1 MLIRKP
7 IKELLEELDPD
18 QFWQIHCATI
28 VNTRAISGVV
38 RGLRDQAD
46 LKLKGRNE
54 ILTVSRNFSIC
65 SNKCSV
71 RCCSGTSPGLQLL
84 WVARAHANT
93 RRKLPASINGGLNV
107 H

>member
-1 MLIRKP
+1 M
-7 IKELLEELDPD
+7 
-18 QFWQIHCATI
+18 
-28 VNTRAISGVV
+28 V

-84 WVARAHANT
+84 WVATAVPET
-93 RRKLPASINGGLNV
+93 KGVPLEDIERKLGMR
-107 H
+107 